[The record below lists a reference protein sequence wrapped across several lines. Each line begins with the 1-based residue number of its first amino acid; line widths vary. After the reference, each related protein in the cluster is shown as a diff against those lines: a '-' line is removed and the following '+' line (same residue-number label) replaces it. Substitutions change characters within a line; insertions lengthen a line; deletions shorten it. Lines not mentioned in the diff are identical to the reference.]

1 MKTKR
6 TRWWLKSAAL
16 LCATVFG
23 LTAFGDYYEWTST
36 DKGYW
41 EDDTSWT
48 VNTADFTDYR
58 AGNTGSEIA
67 FKTAAT
73 ADDAY
78 GVVIYN
84 NTYSFS
90 ADDAAYG
97 LTKAN
102 AGMYVSTWWDNGAVT
117 LNVASGT
124 YGFSEVAV
132 NEAGANNS
140 GTTAALNLNGGTLSA
155 GAVRVATGG
164 TFTLNGGTLA
174 TTSITGAGTL
184 AIGANGGT
192 FTNDAAA
199 TISVALTG
207 SGTLTKTGAGVLDI
221 TGKVSNFKG
230 KIVVDKDAA
239 GYVTIGSETIY
250 PGQTK
255 KFYDVAW
262 VNDFDDNTDGWA
274 DNAAIDRALAA
285 LLMAL
290 KSKETEA
297 EVLDNANNGTAV
309 SQGTGF
315 ARVKTAGRQ
324 SNLGSGSATYTFDED
339 YFAGLVNYEFS
350 FAVAMSPGAGSH
362 SRSSYLAIRGAQGI
376 LAVIEVPLG
385 GKGDTST
392 ATLYTLSSNGAL
404 VSAGT
409 FTINGRGIAPENGT
423 VWDDIVISANK
434 TTGTTLTIT
443 RQGTET
449 AALSVNLGAF
459 DTLASLY
466 VYQTTD
472 NNDIANDWGFDNFV
486 LKTPDGAGLPTAPVI
501 TATPDAYNRD
511 RTVTITCEDENAK
524 IYYCDSDSGEYVEYT
539 AGTEITV
546 SATTTISAYAKNSIG
561 KSDTVSLVVYA
572 NVKLNAPVV
581 ARRGWYRLQITAG
594 DAPIAG
600 EEPQYVFSYVMNG
613 CGTTPKTTET
623 GDSALVRASSG
634 AGFNVNGTWARVFAK
649 ADGYKDSDTVNYAG
663 YTFDPTKFNVL
674 YNMDWIDESI
684 NQPRSSVWP
693 DDTMIA
699 VDGVNYRSF
708 GTGAKSY
715 ANDYF
720 FVSADNDSGGSS
732 RWDIYRSNKS
742 SNGLRYNGA
751 TTVGKGRVLFK
762 DVKPGTLIYLNSD
775 ELTDPVNMT
784 LVSEGY
790 TNADEY
796 VYEVTGEGETV
807 NATIKIGVN
816 YGHIYCVKI
825 YEPIPEETD
834 TFAADEAT
842 LVDGAFTVPEGTTKI
857 TLGGK
862 DVTDGFNIE
871 GTTVTLLSPWFA
883 RNGEGMVVGKE
894 TVRLDIDLVE
904 GLYYGPAAA
913 TTLEG
918 LARPATLTMYDGTN
932 AAALTTVAKPEGG
945 TAFFTVYVDVKAE

>member
-23 LTAFGDYYEWTST
+23 LTAFGYDDGGRYVAETETFSESTSIT
-36 DKGYW
+36 GDIWIG
-41 EDDTSWT
+41 
-48 VNTADFTDYR
+48 NN
-58 AGNTGSEIA
+58 NTGVFTESQA
-67 FKTAAT
+67 FVWA
-73 ADDAY
+73 
-78 GVVIYN
+78 
-84 NTYSFS
+84 S
-90 ADDAAYG
+90 ADG
-97 LTKAN
+97 TLN
-102 AGMYVSTWWDNGAVT
+102 AGAT
-117 LNVASGT
+117 LTGWLRIADWGGTEEKPLYGNLEIQSGS
-124 YGFSEVAV
+124 YSAGGFTV
-132 NEAGANNS
+132 G
-140 GTTAALNLNGGTLSA
+140 GTTAAYTYSWATLSGGLLTVPSVSIGSTSENA
-155 GAVRVATGG
+155 GTATL
-164 TFTLNGGTLA
+164 TLNGGTLA
-174 TTSITGAGTL
+174 TTSVTGTGTL

-192 FTNDAAA
+192 FANTDSA
-199 TISVALTG
+199 TISTALTG
-207 SGTLTKTGAGVLDI
+207 SGTLTKTGAGELAI
-221 TGKVSNFKG
+221 TGDVSGFKG

-255 KFYDVAW
+255 
-262 VNDFDDNTDGWA
+262 DFDP
-274 DNAAIDRALAA
+274 
-285 LLMAL
+285 
-290 KSKETEA
+290 
-297 EVLDNANNGTAV
+297 
-309 SQGTGF
+309 Q
-315 ARVKTAGRQ
+315 
-324 SNLGSGSATYTFDED
+324 ATYTVWSEDFEGATALQGWTYEGTGYGAEIRTRTLADGTSSKYYCYTAQKSGGNSARSVTAAYALNLADADIYAFEFDVYPKAAWNNDNTLTVTGVKSVPPEVEGGEESVTPVTLATFVAK
-339 YFAGLVNYEFS
+339 YPGSANPGTFQITAGNVT
-350 FAVAMSPGAGSH
+350 GSV
-362 SRSSYLAIRGAQGI
+362 SMDGRGADNTT
-376 LAVIEVPLG
+376 A
-385 GKGDTST
+385 DTSARWYRVVISGDKAADKT
-392 ATLYTLSSNGAL
+392 YLQVLN
-404 VSAGT
+404 
-409 FTINGRGIAPENGT
+409 RDGT
-423 VWDDIVISANK
+423 VAVERSEIGEFAKVS
-434 TTGTTLTIT
+434 
-443 RQGTET
+443 E
-449 AALSVNLGAF
+449 LSVNLKTSGNGPTMF
-459 DTLASLY
+459 
-466 VYQTTD
+466 
-472 NNDIANDWGFDNFV
+472 GFDNFV
-486 LKTPDGAGLPTAPVI
+486 FKTVAPAGIPADPVVEVTPDSYAG
-501 TATPDAYNRD
+501 D

-539 AGTEITV
+539 AGTGITV

-572 NVKLNAPVV
+572 NVKLNAPTVV
-581 ARRGWYRLQITAG
+581 RRGWYRLQITAG

-663 YTFDPTKFNVL
+663 YTFDPTKFNEL

-751 TTVGKGRVLFK
+751 TTVGNGRVLFK

-862 DVTDGFNIE
+862 DVTRGFNIK
-871 GTTVTLLSPWFA
+871 GTTATLLSPWFA
-883 RNGEGMVVGKE
+883 WNGAAFGEGMVIDEE